1 MDIIHAF
8 PPAFI
13 EHLDLKCECAK
24 RYFIEWVVLNVLH
37 KNIPAWELVLDNSM
51 KLVNQNFGAF
61 TWNLVW
67 YFYLSELKFV
77 ILYHALQLI
86 FKVRLGVKDV
96 RLPLKLDDFIF
107 FINEN
112 LIGVH
117 SVFQVAVSTQVCVY
131 L

>member
-13 EHLDLKCECAK
+13 EHLALNCECAK
-24 RYFIEWVVLNVLH
+24 RHFIKWAGDNVLN
-37 KNIPAWELVLDNSM
+37 KNILAWELVLDDSM
-51 KLVNQNFGAF
+51 ELVNQNFGAF

-77 ILYHALQLI
+77 ILYHVLQLI

-96 RLPLKLDDFIF
+96 GLPPKLDESILL
-107 FINEN
+107 IYEN

-117 SVFQVAVSTQVCVY
+117 SVLQVAISTEVCVH